1 MDRNRATEL
10 GPSPFPGSREQ
21 TGLALVLES
30 EALAVDAHD
39 DRVVKDPIEH
49 RRGKNGVAGE
59 RAIPAAE
66 GQVRRVDHE
75 PR

>member
-39 DRVVKDPIEH
+39 DRVVKDPI
-49 RRGKNGVAGE
+49 GA
-59 RAIPAAE
+59 
-66 GQVRRVDHE
+66 
-75 PR
+75 